1 MVEGGLEKYRTDM
14 ARALS
19 IIANHHRKNMQ
30 TDKAEE
36 EYKEAL
42 GILREL
48 AKKIPDVYL
57 PSEAWTLYGLA
68 LLYKDKGDLSA
79 AESAAE
85 ESLAKYRIMAVKFP
99 KEFDE
104 DVADAEKLLA
114 EIRAMR

>member
-1 MVEGGLEKYRTDM
+1 MT
-14 ARALS
+14 LS
-19 IIANHHRKNMQ
+19 SIAYHHLKNMQ

-57 PSEAWTLYGLA
+57 PSEATTLYDIAMFYL
-68 LLYKDKGDLSA
+68 DKGDLSA

-85 ESLAKYRIMAVKFP
+85 ESLVKYRMMAK
-99 KEFDE
+99 KSHEALDKN
-104 DVADAEKLLA
+104 VADAENLLA
-114 EIRAMR
+114 EIRARR